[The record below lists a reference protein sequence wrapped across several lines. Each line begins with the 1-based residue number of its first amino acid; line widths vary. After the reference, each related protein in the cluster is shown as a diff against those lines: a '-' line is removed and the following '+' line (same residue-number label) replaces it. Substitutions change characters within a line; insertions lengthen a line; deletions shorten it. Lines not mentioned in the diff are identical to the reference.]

1 MSTLE
6 NNESLIKFND
16 SEIIEADEISVLRRQ
31 VNLLTSESEN
41 FKQQNHL
48 LQGKLS
54 ASVTLQ
60 NELQENVE
68 SLEESLKKKTESVDQ
83 KIRLIETKHG
93 VKAKELMDRIT
104 ELESDL
110 LMKTDK
116 INCLEAKLNEAN
128 NKLLLTT
135 DSVSIINASRV
146 DEPDSDD
153 KVKELLQLL
162 ADEKDKSF
170 KLEQA
175 LGELE
180 QRMFE
185 MREVYNATKEELKEK
200 SSVLEATRDEL
211 AECRSE
217 LMLSKATPFDQQSKG
232 NSLFAEVEDR
242 RKKSLDTITK
252 LKESLLEAKKALS
265 VKEGEIKALKA
276 EKAALLT
283 TIQDDRDD
291 QIQHNAN
298 LIEKYK
304 DRISELE
311 VKLKDQQKKLWQLE
325 KQKQPVGDE
334 FVYFDNELSA
344 KRKEI
349 EELSSQLEGKSIK
362 ALIEEEIKCKTNE
375 QLRYWRRK
383 AVTKEAQVE
392 AIKCRLETNSSVINH
407 ELLRLIQQTGRP
419 DNNLCEE
426 EVNSS
431 VNVKVVDCTLN
442 NTARVIEIPKLLGKI
457 KPAKSVD
464 ESLVFFEKPKPLD
477 SDLIGFVEPAS
488 GNVEEIE
495 KPNDSISLSE
505 KNHAEKKGILKSTKD
520 AWKTT
525 FTSACDVSMG
535 KENKSLRFSD
545 DTVDPEPKKL
555 TKQISNTPKYRIIH
569 ASSKSKNAK

>member
-1 MSTLE
+1 MSTLG

-16 SEIIEADEISVLRRQ
+16 SEIIDADEISVLRRQ
-31 VNLLTSESEN
+31 VNLLTSENESY
-41 FKQQNHL
+41 KQQNHL

-54 ASVTLQ
+54 ASATVQ
-60 NELQENVE
+60 NELLENVE
-68 SLEESLKKKTESVDQ
+68 SLEESLKKKTESVEQ

-128 NKLLLTT
+128 DKLLLAA
-135 DSVSIINASRV
+135 DSVSVINASRV

-153 KVKELLQLL
+153 RVKELLQLL

-180 QRMFE
+180 QRMSE

-200 SSVLEATRDEL
+200 SNVLEATRDEL

-217 LMLSKATPFDQQSKG
+217 LMLSKATPSDQQSK
-232 NSLFAEVEDR
+232 
-242 RKKSLDTITK
+242 
-252 LKESLLEAKKALS
+252 EAKKALS

-392 AIKCRLETNSSVINH
+392 AIKCRLETDSSVINH

-426 EVNSS
+426 EANSS

-464 ESLVFFEKPKPLD
+464 ESLVIFEKPKPLD
-477 SDLIGFVEPAS
+477 SDLMDFVEPAS

-495 KPNDSISLSE
+495 KPNDSVSLSE
-505 KNHAEKKGILKSTKD
+505 KNHVEKKGILKSTKD
-520 AWKTT
+520 VWKTT
-525 FTSACDVSMG
+525 FSSACDVSMG

-545 DTVDPEPKKL
+545 DTADPEPKKL